1 MIDKLSNKPPVVFS
15 AGLKNGDK
23 GTFKYDR
30 EYFGRE
36 KFIKVKEG
44 TKVIA
49 GGVFRSSEEL
59 EKVEFPKS
67 LEYIGYSSFAN
78 CENLKQIIFEED
90 CNLTVID
97 IEAFEDCVSLES
109 PVLPVKL
116 KKINYMAFCR
126 CKKIEEM
133 NFPESV
139 EYISNYALSGCVE
152 LKIIKVPKK
161 MEGKYEFET
170 VSIYEINP
178 KIIFY

>member
-1 MIDKLSNKPPVVFS
+1 MIDKLSSEPPVVFS

-116 KKINYMAFCR
+116 KK
-126 CKKIEEM
+126 
-133 NFPESV
+133 
-139 EYISNYALSGCVE
+139 
-152 LKIIKVPKK
+152 
-161 MEGKYEFET
+161 
-170 VSIYEINP
+170 
-178 KIIFY
+178 